1 MLGDS
6 QNVMTADTEKEQAT
20 APKSTHCLIC
30 NSRVGVSTR
39 NSLEIFHK
47 TVVTTSERPL
57 SYTIG
62 AVLGQEMSED
72 SVHSNVICKKCFKLI
87 NEVDEIETRL
97 AELKFELTTNYQRTL
112 KIQSDGGKQSP
123 TPDDDRKLPLGS
135 DDGNVRKNNVQGSRK
150 KILSKKVKPSPSHNS
165 EEDYEQKVCPWKC
178 SGVRSGSPT
187 VTTFKGICCFIL

>member
-1 MLGDS
+1 
-6 QNVMTADTEKEQAT
+6 MTADTEKEQNA

-97 AELKFELTTNYQRTL
+97 AELKLELKTNYQRTL

-123 TPDDDRKLPLGS
+123 APDDDDRKLPLGS
-135 DDGNVRKNNVQGSRK
+135 DDGNVRKNILQGSRK
-150 KILSKKVKPSPSHNS
+150 KMVSKKVKPSPSQNS
-165 EEDYEQKVCPWKC
+165 EEDYEQKVCNRKC
-178 SGVRSGSPT
+178 KDASLT
-187 VTTFKGICCFIL
+187 VFKTLYFDILRYENNAFKILV

>member
-1 MLGDS
+1 
-6 QNVMTADTEKEQAT
+6 MTADTEKEQGT

-47 TVVTTSERPL
+47 TIVTTSERPL

-97 AELKFELTTNYQRTL
+97 AELKLELTTNYQRTL
-112 KIQSDGGKQSP
+112 KIQSDGGKHSP
-123 TPDDDRKLPLGS
+123 TLDDDDRKLPLGS
-135 DDGNVRKNNVQGSRK
+135 DDGNVRKNILQGSRK
-150 KILSKKVKPSPSHNS
+150 KIVSKKMKPSPSHNS
-165 EEDYEQKVCPWKC
+165 EEDYEQKVCTMKC
-178 SGVRSGSPT
+178 RTLDLVLLLSLM
-187 VTTFKGICCFIL
+187 F